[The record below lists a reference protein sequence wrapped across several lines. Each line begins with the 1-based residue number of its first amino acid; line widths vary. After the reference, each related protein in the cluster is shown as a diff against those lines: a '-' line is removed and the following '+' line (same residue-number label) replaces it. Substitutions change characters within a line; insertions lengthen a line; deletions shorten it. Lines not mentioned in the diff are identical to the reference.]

1 MGTQLNQRPV
11 LPGRLQPARSSSQR
25 RQRLCAPTRAVLDI
39 LKPKQ
44 AGSNGA
50 VKLEGDEVAVQADI
64 KRKLDYVVA
73 ASKVD
78 AKAAYRGTALSVREY
93 LIDSFNKTQQYWR
106 CACVSFWLSLPFTIG

>member
-1 MGTQLNQRPV
+1 MGTQLNQQPV
-11 LPGRLQPARSSSQR
+11 LLGRPQPARSSSQR
-25 RQRLCAPTRAVLDI
+25 RQRLYAPTRAVLDT

-50 VKLEGDEVAVQADI
+50 VKLEGDEAAIQADI

-78 AKAAYRGTALSVREY
+78 AKAAYRGTALSVREH

-106 CACVSFWLSLPFTIG
+106 CACALRELSLPLRIG